1 MRIIHF
7 IIFIFLLLF
16 LTACNNPQDKISE
29 FLQTDNATE
38 VSQDYRHI
46 ITLLLDYQKKLNL
59 RNPNAYDEQTSYQI
73 KNSLKSSTNTLF
85 IKFEDKYIENYNDY
99 IKVAIN
105 DEKEIKNRNDFL
117 ILGVYKHIWDAYE
130 LADIHQVTTLSYDA
144 EKLKSLYY
152 ALSVLKWKINTKK
165 DKNNNYLFLTWQ
177 NNWQIELDK
186 RLMAGE
192 KPSWELIENLEYIKD
207 KRETIFSHSNP
218 NFEVLMSQML
228 YHVKNSLKII
238 GEEPLDIGIETMKTL
253 VFFL

>member
-1 MRIIHF
+1 MKIIHLS
-7 IIFIFLLLF
+7 IFIFLLLF
-16 LTACNNPQDKISE
+16 LTACNSPQSKISE

-38 VSQDYRHI
+38 VSQDYKHL
-46 ITLLLDYQKKLNL
+46 ITLLIEYQKKLNL
-59 RNPNAYDEQTSYQI
+59 RNPNAYDEKTSYQI
-73 KNSLKSSTNTLF
+73 KKSLNNNTNTF
-85 IKFEDKYIENYNDY
+85 FMKFEDKYIENYNDY

-105 DEKEIKNRNDFL
+105 TDKEIKNRNDFL

-152 ALSVLKWKINTKK
+152 AISVLKWKINTKK
-165 DKNNNYLFLTWQ
+165 DTNNNYLFLTWQ
-177 NNWQIELDK
+177 NNWQIE
-186 RLMAGE
+186 
-192 KPSWELIENLEYIKD
+192 ELIENLEYIKN

-238 GEEPLDIGIETMKTL
+238 GEEPLDIGIEAMKSL